1 MNSQRKYK
9 TTMLKSN
16 LSDNSDG
23 SILVKEIIK
32 FSEIQTQHHIETVHN
47 WYLKTKNIDIA
58 MPFYNM

>member
-1 MNSQRKYK
+1 MNSQRKYT

-16 LSDNSDG
+16 LSDSSDG

-32 FSEIQTQHHIETVHN
+32 FSEIQTQHHIETVNN
-47 WYLKTKNIDIA
+47 WYLKTKNIDIV